1 MAARGRFR
9 EFARGVNRALNS
21 YGIDLRTTAAAL
33 RGTPTF
39 LRNRRTFRRLAAQH
53 GHRDFV
59 WAAPFP
65 APGDR
70 YVESGSASGHYFH
83 QDLLVAQQIRMASP
97 ARHVDV
103 GSRVDGLIAHVAAFR
118 DVEVFDIRPLNTSAR
133 GIEFRQ
139 LDLSSLPAEYVEYTD
154 SLSCLHTL
162 EHFGLGRYGDTLD
175 YRGYLAGWD
184 SLWRLLKPGG
194 SFYFSVPMGQVQR
207 IEFDA
212 HRVFSLPYLLE
223 LIDERYDVKMFSY
236 VDDAGEV
243 HIDVPADSVGA
254 SETFGLR
261 MGCGIFTLQKR

>member
-83 QDLLVAQQIRMASP
+83 QDLLVAQQIRMATP

-118 DVEVFDIRPLNTSAR
+118 DVEVFDIRPLHTSAR

-139 LDLSSLPAEYVEYTD
+139 LDLSSLPSEYVEYTD

-194 SFYFSVPMGQVQR
+194 TFYFSVPMGELQR

-243 HIDVPADSVGA
+243 HIDVPADSAGA